1 MEISIFEKFSS
12 SFKKPKHLKKQRFS
26 LSAVRGKLKIEP
38 AISMKIDLEMVVF
51 LPQNSKGF
59 LIWIFQGNKINE
71 SYCQK
76 QRLWIEM
83 LNKFFKETSEP
94 VCQ

>member
-12 SFKKPKHLKKQRFS
+12 SFKKPSEKTKVFIICCQRK
-26 LSAVRGKLKIEP
+26 VKIEP

>member
-1 MEISIFEKFSS
+1 
-12 SFKKPKHLKKQRFS
+12 
-26 LSAVRGKLKIEP
+26 
-38 AISMKIDLEMVVF
+38 MKIDLEMVVF

-76 QRLWIEM
+76 QHLWIEM

>member
-1 MEISIFEKFSS
+1 
-12 SFKKPKHLKKQRFS
+12 
-26 LSAVRGKLKIEP
+26 
-38 AISMKIDLEMVVF
+38 MKIDLEMVVF
-51 LPQNSKGF
+51 LTQNSKGF

>member
-1 MEISIFEKFSS
+1 
-12 SFKKPKHLKKQRFS
+12 
-26 LSAVRGKLKIEP
+26 
-38 AISMKIDLEMVVF
+38 MKIDLEMAVC

-59 LIWIFQGNKINE
+59 LIWIFRGNKINE

-76 QRLWIEM
+76 QCLWIEM
-83 LNKFFKETSEP
+83 LNKFLKETSEP